1 MATSKQIKTAAQYYI
16 MHPTWDF
23 NIGSI
28 WGSGKKSETQTPKD
42 KYYASLS
49 TSEKKVFKKESEKF
63 LAIQKDLMERQVR
76 TEKRKRLQQN
86 VLKLG
91 TSLAVAAV
99 ALPVLSGILNPA
111 TPIVAIADIPAGAT
125 AVEAGLPASTITG
138 AISSSGGGIL
148 ATIGKVGKVVTGGI
162 ETLADILPKAGAL
175 YGAVES
181 LLGREDQ
188 PVTTVAKNPSSPAP
202 ASSQPVINV
211 MVPETGT
218 GQQTGTS
225 QPVFFQTPAA
235 ETNYM
240 LYAGIAILAII
251 LLKGH

>member
-1 MATSKQIKTAAQYYI
+1 M
-16 MHPTWDF
+16 
-23 NIGSI
+23 
-28 WGSGKKSETQTPKD
+28 
-42 KYYASLS
+42 
-49 TSEKKVFKKESEKF
+49 
-63 LAIQKDLMERQVR
+63 
-76 TEKRKRLQQN
+76 
-86 VLKLG
+86 
-91 TSLAVAAV
+91 
-99 ALPVLSGILNPA
+99 
-111 TPIVAIADIPAGAT
+111 
-125 AVEAGLPASTITG
+125 
-138 AISSSGGGIL
+138 